1 MGVDVRALA
10 LLLVG
15 VATLTVGCGSPA
27 VTNTAAE
34 SVVSTNALPLSEA
47 EYAFVDQLKDARL
60 DPDVEART
68 LVGYGRTACDAVN
81 SGGVDA
87 AVAAVRAAGAF
98 DETEAR
104 AVVAAATEHL
114 CPGTSATASTTPP
127 TTTTS
132 AGVAA
137 GAGAGAGAGV
147 PRRPVA
153 PRTTTATRTPVP
165 ATTARTTTLTSKP
178 TTKATKT
185 TETTEDS
192 SGGGGSYFK
201 NCAAA
206 RAAGAAPIRSGQ
218 PGYRVG
224 LDSNEDGVACEN

>member
-10 LLLVG
+10 LLIVG
-15 VATLTVGCGSPA
+15 VATLAVGCGSPA

-34 SVVSTNALPLSEA
+34 SVVSANALPLSEA
-47 EYAFVDQLKDARL
+47 EYAFVEQLKDARL

-68 LVGYGRTACDAVN
+68 LVGHGRTACDAVN

-87 AVAAVRAAGAF
+87 AVAAVRAAGGF

-104 AVVAAATEHL
+104 AVVASATEHL
-114 CPGTSATASTTPP
+114 CPGTSATESTTTTP

-147 PRRPVA
+147 PRRAAAVPRTSTVTRTSTAAAA
-153 PRTTTATRTPVP
+153 PRTTAPMSKATP
-165 ATTARTTTLTSKP
+165 RTTTT
-178 TTKATKT
+178 A
-185 TETTEDS
+185 EDS
-192 SGGGGSYFK
+192 SGGGSYFK
-201 NCAAA
+201 SCAAA
-206 RAAGAAPIRSGQ
+206 KAAGAAPMRRGE
-218 PGYRVG
+218 PGYRAG
-224 LDSNEDGVACEN
+224 LDRDDDGIACDK